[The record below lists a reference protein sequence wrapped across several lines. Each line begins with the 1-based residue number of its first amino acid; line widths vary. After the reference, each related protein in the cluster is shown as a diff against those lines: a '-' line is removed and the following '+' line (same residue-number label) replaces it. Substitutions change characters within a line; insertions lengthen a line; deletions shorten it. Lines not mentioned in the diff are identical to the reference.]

1 MVFLPSKWSTVNN
14 SSLWDWEGEE
24 TGPRTKMCNMHR
36 EATGKGVGREGKRQ
50 VIDKAEVWNC
60 TGSQKEMSLPQN
72 SKGDFGDCF
81 ITEDAV

>member
-1 MVFLPSKWSTVNN
+1 
-14 SSLWDWEGEE
+14 
-24 TGPRTKMCNMHR
+24 MCNMHR
-36 EATGKGVGREGKRQ
+36 EATGKGAGREGKRQ